1 MISKRAKDIPPFIV
15 MDVMRAAN
23 ERAAAGH
30 DVLHLEVGQPDTP
43 APRAVLDEL
52 IRVGALQLEPDNR
65 VRLVHEAF
73 TPTADEAIKFH
84 ILGTDV
90 NLLISTIENNIDK
103 NGHEPYF
110 QRKVYYDNL
119 PDEVLAD
126 FRKMTRWQAQK
137 LLNDLDSH
145 LAINDRDVNPGI
157 KGTGRNMGR
166 RSPWGAER
174 HRSKRSRRWTKPTIL
189 SISPS

>member
-1 MISKRAKDIPPFIV
+1 VRKFSGDMP
-15 MDVMRAAN
+15 
-23 ERAAAGH
+23 
-30 DVLHLEVGQPDTP
+30 
-43 APRAVLDEL
+43 PRAVLDEL
-52 IRVGALQLEPDNR
+52 LRVGALRLEPGNR

-90 NLLISTIENNIDK
+90 NLLISTIENNIDRD
-103 NGHEPYF
+103 GQDPWF

-119 PDEVLAD
+119 PDEALEG
-126 FRKMTRWQAQK
+126 FREMSRKQAQQ

-157 KGTGRNMGR
+157 AGTGRNIAGI
-166 RSPWGAER
+166 GIYYFER
-174 HRSKRSRRWTKPTIL
+174 PFKEED
-189 SISPS
+189 